1 MKWAEE
7 IFGVYHGDALLDVRL
22 RFSKEVAQR
31 AAKVTFHPS
40 QKKKTEKSRVG
51 SLIVHLKV
59 RGHQVLFYE
68 LCHPDWVG
76 NVKIEAPDSLADE
89 YGRYLRILDK
99 AIA

>member
-7 IFGVYHGDALLDVRL
+7 SYGVYHGDALLDVRL

-31 AAKVTFHPS
+31 AAKVTFQPS
-40 QKKKTEKSRVG
+40 QKTEKSRVG

-76 NVKIEAPDSLADE
+76 NLKIESPDSLADE
-89 YGRYLRILDK
+89 YGRDLRILDK